1 MEGGK
6 LAALFL
12 DEAIKKGNYDEGLMK
27 IYHQRWM
34 NKFGFDFKW
43 SMIFCQ
49 MMYRYPILLDASA
62 AALKRKGDKFL
73 AKWADIMTG
82 RVPKMY
88 MLKPEFSL
96 TLGYELLRLLIARFN
111 GQKKNENKS
120 L

>member
-43 SMIFCQ
+43 WVVKTNTEKKHLSLFDFF
-49 MMYRYPILLDASA
+49 YS
-62 AALKRKGDKFL
+62 
-73 AKWADIMTG
+73 
-82 RVPKMY
+82 
-88 MLKPEFSL
+88 FS
-96 TLGYELLRLLIARFN
+96 TVT
-111 GQKKNENKS
+111 
-120 L
+120 